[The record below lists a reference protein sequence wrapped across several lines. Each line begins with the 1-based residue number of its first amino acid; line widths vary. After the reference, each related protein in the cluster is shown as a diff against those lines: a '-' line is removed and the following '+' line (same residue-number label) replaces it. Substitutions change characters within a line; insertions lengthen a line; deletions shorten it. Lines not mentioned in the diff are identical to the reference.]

1 MVNARSS
8 SSSRFNVLL
17 TQDRPHSEQH
27 WTSQLPRLLE
37 PQGVASYLVGTGQE
51 AVDLAER
58 MEFHAAVIDMSTPIG
73 PEQLAA
79 GAHGSGHDGFWVL
92 EVLRRLPSNPPVVIL
107 RKPAFSQRQAE
118 RTLNDALRLGAFTV
132 LKKPVDVEQ
141 VLAVFRRL
149 VDKRYRGAWPL
160 G

>member
-1 MVNARSS
+1 
-8 SSSRFNVLL
+8 LL

-37 PQGVASYLVGTGQE
+37 PQGVASYLVGTGRE

-73 PEQLAA
+73 PEQR
-79 GAHGSGHDGFWVL
+79 GVPGPHGHVGPGDGFWVL

-118 RTLNDALRLGAFTV
+118 RTLNVALRLGAFTV

-141 VLAVFRRL
+141 VLAVFQRL
-149 VDKRYRGAWPL
+149 VDKRYRGAWPP